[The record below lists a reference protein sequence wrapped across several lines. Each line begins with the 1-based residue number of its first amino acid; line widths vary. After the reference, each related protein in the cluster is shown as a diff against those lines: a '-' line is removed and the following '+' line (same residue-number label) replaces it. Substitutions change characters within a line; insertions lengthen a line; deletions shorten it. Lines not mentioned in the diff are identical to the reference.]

1 MRVIVSC
8 QMDTW
13 KLPHVNSPLNSWCE
27 EYHYDNTLF
36 AQKLRIE
43 LCAA

>member
-1 MRVIVSC
+1 MRVIVSRH
-8 QMDTW
+8 METW
-13 KLPHVNSPLNSWCE
+13 SCHTSIRLSMCE

-43 LCAA
+43 LCGA